1 MMAFFM
7 LMWLLDATTEKQRKG
22 LADYFH
28 PTIAVSRISVGG
40 DGMLSGDSLFSEE
53 VLAHQVAPV
62 KRLQLAAKTGEKIKS
77 GDDEKP
83 RPDEPVSPY
92 RFCISIGN
100 VYAG

>member
-53 VLAHQVAPV
+53 VLEHQGAQV
-62 KRLQLAAKTGEKIKS
+62 KILQLATFAQVEQQIKASMLLEKWS
-77 GDDEKP
+77 VN
-83 RPDEPVSPY
+83 RCWARRV
-92 RFCISIGN
+92 
-100 VYAG
+100 